1 MVVYSYTVAT
11 GNKLDVNKPRVSHDT
26 LISKLAQ
33 SLTPHQRSPTHGDG
47 ARRRSPAAPPA
58 LPPPPTSSRML
69 CAQRGGRSRRD
80 SVALESCSS
89 ATVRRLRAERCN
101 TPLARAALDSV
112 GRGAWCGCLSQ
123 AAHSHAASHHA
134 TSSPEA
140 REAIRRLSHSR
151 SRRLAPNFDA
161 AIVCRGEHHV

>member
-89 ATVRRLRAERCN
+89 ASVRRFRAERCN
-101 TPLARAALDSV
+101 TPLARAAARLCRS
-112 GRGAWCGCLSQ
+112 GRVV
-123 AAHSHAASHHA
+123 
-134 TSSPEA
+134 
-140 REAIRRLSHSR
+140 RLSLPSR
-151 SRRLAPNFDA
+151 SLTRCITPCYLFAGSQRSDSATVSLTQSAP
-161 AIVCRGEHHV
+161 RPKL